1 LSIGFELQ
9 HLSPTLAVNRWS
21 PHDGMVPPAC
31 KRDLS
36 VSGNALTAYGSGRT
50 RGFVALRNTRK
61 CGHAERTRASRRG
74 NESGAF
80 RSILARGRDHAI
92 ASIVLGPVQRGIG
105 LWHQGL
111 DRDCAIVG
119 GRRPNAVGGA
129 DRLAFNHGP
138 GVFKC
143 CPHTL

>member
-80 RSILARGRDHAI
+80 RSILALGRDHAI

-105 LWHQGL
+105 LCDQVVGWHRSIIRGS
-111 DRDCAIVG
+111 
-119 GRRPNAVGGA
+119 
-129 DRLAFNHGP
+129 
-138 GVFKC
+138 
-143 CPHTL
+143 HTKTNLCRV